1 MALSLVFFSV
11 FFDKKL
17 PKIWRGYYAL
27 HKQGLLSCYTI
38 AIFLVSLINGWIMT
52 VSPTSGFMSFLRIN
66 DGAHDN
72 ADHHINNKTKQFHQ
86 IVRTQIAKD
95 IEVLFAY
102 AKLPSPLLDACQYVM
117 TGQGKLVRPL
127 LVASAFASVNDDR
140 WQSKAQPISPDIS
153 ETMTQGNTANPLLEN
168 LLENDSDYDMA
179 RRAALAVELLHTYS
193 LVHDDLPCMD
203 DDALRRGQPTAH
215 IVFTEA
221 TALLAGDVLQTLA
234 FEVLTAELPT
244 FAPFDAV
251 IASQLLAVFA
261 PRARRMVS
269 GQTLDLNA
277 EANPD
282 ITQSQLEAVHR
293 DKTGALIEAAMLMGG
308 ICAGATAQT
317 RMALQ
322 ECAQH
327 IGLAFQVQDDILD
340 VTTSTDTLG
349 KPAGSDE
356 KLDKSTYVK
365 LMGVEQATSYA
376 QSLFNDGRAA
386 ILRELSGSK
395 DTNALLALIEWLWSR
410 KK

>member
-1 MALSLVFFSV
+1 MSV
-11 FFDKKL
+11 SSAPRFVPF
-17 PKIWRGYYAL
+17 
-27 HKQGLLSCYTI
+27 TN
-38 AIFLVSLINGWIMT
+38 FE
-52 VSPTSGFMSFLRIN
+52 
-66 DGAHDN
+66 
-72 ADHHINNKTKQFHQ
+72 QFHSTLRAQ
-86 IVRTQIAKD
+86 LAQD

-102 AKLPSPLLDACQYVM
+102 ASLPNPLNDACRYVM

-127 LVASAFASVNDDR
+127 LVASSFVSIDAS
-140 WQSKAQPISPDIS
+140 ISTDIDIS
-153 ETMTQGNTANPLLEN
+153 VIDISVDVDNPSSDPTNLTDHLISTDFES
-168 LLENDSDYDMA
+168 LLENDSDYDMC

-203 DDALRRGQPTAH
+203 DDELRRGQPTCH
-215 IVFTEA
+215 IVFDEA

-244 FAPFDAV
+244 FAPFDSN

-269 GQTLDLNA
+269 GQMLDLNA
-277 EANPD
+277 EASANILQED
-282 ITQSQLEAVHR
+282 LEAIHR

-308 ICAGATAQT
+308 ICAGATAPQ

-340 VTTSTDTLG
+340 VTTTTDTLG

-365 LMGVEQATSYA
+365 LMGVDVAKSYA
-376 QSLFNDGRAA
+376 QSLFDDGSAA
-386 ILRELSGSK
+386 IIRELSSRELS
-395 DTNALLALIEWLWSR
+395 DNEDNNALLALIEWLWSR

>member
-1 MALSLVFFSV
+1 
-11 FFDKKL
+11 
-17 PKIWRGYYAL
+17 
-27 HKQGLLSCYTI
+27 
-38 AIFLVSLINGWIMT
+38 MT
-52 VSPTSGFMSFLRIN
+52 VSTSATSMPSPISSTTASNAVSITVPFTSF
-66 DGAHDN
+66 DN
-72 ADHHINNKTKQFHQ
+72 NTEQFHSA
-86 IVRTQIAKD
+86 VRAQLAQD

-102 AKLPSPLLDACQYVM
+102 AELPSPLLDACRYVM

-127 LVASAFASVNDDR
+127 LVASAFDSVNQSNANDDVNR
-140 WQSKAQPISPDIS
+140 ADEYVDKSTDKEAKQIQQNSD
-153 ETMTQGNTANPLLEN
+153 LES

-215 IVFTEA
+215 IVFAES

-244 FAPFDAV
+244 FAPYDSD
-251 IASQLLAVFA
+251 IASQLIAIFA
-261 PRARRMVS
+261 PRARRMVA
-269 GQTLDLNA
+269 GQMLDLNA
-277 EANPD
+277 EASTD
-282 ITQSQLEAVHR
+282 ITQSELEAIHR

-308 ICAGATAQT
+308 ICAGATAPQ

-322 ECAQH
+322 DCAQN

-340 VTTSTDTLG
+340 VTTGTDTLG

-365 LMGVEQATSYA
+365 LMGVEQATIYA

-386 ILRELSGSK
+386 LNRELNSRELSSRELSGKEDSA

>member
-1 MALSLVFFSV
+1 
-11 FFDKKL
+11 
-17 PKIWRGYYAL
+17 
-27 HKQGLLSCYTI
+27 
-38 AIFLVSLINGWIMT
+38 MT
-52 VSPTSGFMSFLRIN
+52 VSSTLNPTPFGFISF
-66 DGAHDN
+66 DN
-72 ADHHINNKTKQFHQ
+72 NEQFHST
-86 IVRTQIAKD
+86 VREQLAQD
-95 IEVLFAY
+95 IDMLFAY
-102 AKLPSPLLDACQYVM
+102 AKLPSPLVDACRYVM

-127 LVASAFASVNDDR
+127 LVASAFANVNDHNNKNVD
-140 WQSKAQPISPDIS
+140 KD
-153 ETMTQGNTANPLLEN
+153 TAVSDDLAS

-203 DDALRRGQPTAH
+203 DDELRRGQPTAH
-215 IVFTEA
+215 IVFDEA

-244 FAPFDAV
+244 FAPYDSN
-251 IASQLLAVFA
+251 IASQLLAIFA

-269 GQTLDLNA
+269 GQMLDLNA
-277 EANPD
+277 EASDSIP
-282 ITQSQLEAVHR
+282 QSELEAIHR

-308 ICAGATAQT
+308 ICAGATAPQ

-327 IGLAFQVQDDILD
+327 IGLAFQVQDDVLD
-340 VTTSTDTLG
+340 VTMTTDTLG

-365 LMGVEQATSYA
+365 FMGVDQANDYA

-386 ILRELSGSK
+386 IIREMSNGDLNSSTDNI
-395 DTNALLALIEWLWSR
+395 DTDNDALLALIEWLWSR

>member
-1 MALSLVFFSV
+1 
-11 FFDKKL
+11 
-17 PKIWRGYYAL
+17 
-27 HKQGLLSCYTI
+27 
-38 AIFLVSLINGWIMT
+38 MT
-52 VSPTSGFMSFLRIN
+52 VSVSTSSTNTPSLMPARLVSFAGF
-66 DGAHDN
+66 DN
-72 ADHHINNKTKQFHQ
+72 NTEQFHSA
-86 IVRTQIAKD
+86 VRAQLSQD

-102 AKLPSPLLDACQYVM
+102 AELPSPLIDACRYVM

-127 LVASAFASVNDDR
+127 LVASAFDSVNQSNANDGANDNVNDSANNNVSNDDESADKSTDR
-140 WQSKAQPISPDIS
+140 RTTYNSD
-153 ETMTQGNTANPLLEN
+153 LES
-168 LLENDSDYDMA
+168 LLENDSDYDMC

-203 DDALRRGQPTAH
+203 DDELRRGQPTAH
-215 IVFTEA
+215 IVFEES

-244 FAPFDAV
+244 FAPFDSA
-251 IASQLLAVFA
+251 IASQLIAIFA

-269 GQTLDLNA
+269 GQMLDLNA
-277 EANPD
+277 EATTG
-282 ITQSQLEAVHR
+282 ISQSDLEAIHR

-308 ICAGATAQT
+308 ICAGATAPQ

-386 ILRELSGSK
+386 IIRELSSRELSGKK
-395 DTNALLALIEWLWSR
+395 DSANNNALLALIEWLWSR

>member
-1 MALSLVFFSV
+1 
-11 FFDKKL
+11 
-17 PKIWRGYYAL
+17 
-27 HKQGLLSCYTI
+27 
-38 AIFLVSLINGWIMT
+38 MT
-52 VSPTSGFMSFLRIN
+52 VSPASTSMPSPMSSTTASNTVSTTVPF
-66 DGAHDN
+66 ASF
-72 ADHHINNKTKQFHQ
+72 NNNTEQFHSA
-86 IVRTQIAKD
+86 VRAQLAQD
-95 IEVLFAY
+95 IEMLFAY
-102 AKLPSPLLDACQYVM
+102 AELPSPLLDACRYVM

-127 LVASAFASVNDDR
+127 LVASAFDSVNRSNANDDVNR
-140 WQSKAQPISPDIS
+140 ADEYVDKSTDKEAKQIQQNSD
-153 ETMTQGNTANPLLEN
+153 LES

-203 DDALRRGQPTAH
+203 DDELRRGQPTAH
-215 IVFTEA
+215 IVFAES

-234 FEVLTAELPT
+234 FEVLTADLPT
-244 FAPFDAV
+244 FAPYDSA
-251 IASQLLAVFA
+251 IASQLIAIFA

-269 GQTLDLNA
+269 GQMLDLNA
-277 EANPD
+277 EASTN
-282 ITQSQLEAVHR
+282 ITQSELEAIHR

-308 ICAGATAQT
+308 ICAGATAPQ
-317 RMALQ
+317 RIALQ
-322 ECAQH
+322 DCAQH

-365 LMGVEQATSYA
+365 LMGVEQATRYA

-386 ILRELSGSK
+386 IIRELSSRELSGKKDSA
-395 DTNALLALIEWLWSR
+395 DTNALLALIDWLWSR

>member
-1 MALSLVFFSV
+1 
-11 FFDKKL
+11 
-17 PKIWRGYYAL
+17 
-27 HKQGLLSCYTI
+27 
-38 AIFLVSLINGWIMT
+38 MT
-52 VSPTSGFMSFLRIN
+52 VSTSTTTPSLMPARLVSF
-66 DGAHDN
+66 ASFDN
-72 ADHHINNKTKQFHQ
+72 NTEQFHSA
-86 IVRTQIAKD
+86 VRAQLSQD
-95 IEVLFAY
+95 IEVMFAY
-102 AKLPSPLLDACQYVM
+102 AELPSPLLDACRYVM

-127 LVASAFASVNDDR
+127 LVASAFASVNQSNANDDANVND
-140 WQSKAQPISPDIS
+140 SATNNVGNDDENADKSPDK
-153 ETMTQGNTANPLLEN
+153 EDKQNHDLESP
-168 LLENDSDYDMA
+168 LENDSDYDMA

-215 IVFTEA
+215 IVFEES

-234 FEVLTAELPT
+234 FEVLTAEMPT
-244 FAPFDAV
+244 FAPFDSA
-251 IASQLLAVFA
+251 IASQLIAIFA

-269 GQTLDLNA
+269 GQMLDLNA
-277 EANPD
+277 EATTG
-282 ITQSQLEAVHR
+282 ISQNDLEAIHR

-308 ICAGATAQT
+308 ICAGAKAPQ

-386 ILRELSGSK
+386 IIRELSSSEFSGKK
-395 DTNALLALIEWLWSR
+395 DSADNNALLALIEWLWAR

>member
-1 MALSLVFFSV
+1 
-11 FFDKKL
+11 
-17 PKIWRGYYAL
+17 
-27 HKQGLLSCYTI
+27 
-38 AIFLVSLINGWIMT
+38 MT
-52 VSPTSGFMSFLRIN
+52 VSVSTSSTNTPSLMPARLVSFAGF
-66 DGAHDN
+66 DN
-72 ADHHINNKTKQFHQ
+72 NTEQFHSA
-86 IVRTQIAKD
+86 VREQLSQD

-102 AKLPSPLLDACQYVM
+102 TELPSPLIDACRYVM

-127 LVASAFASVNDDR
+127 LVASAFDSVNQSNANDGANDNVNVNDSANNNVSNDDESADKSTDR
-140 WQSKAQPISPDIS
+140 RTTYNSD
-153 ETMTQGNTANPLLEN
+153 LES
-168 LLENDSDYDMA
+168 LLENDSDYDMC

-203 DDALRRGQPTAH
+203 DDELRRGQPTAH
-215 IVFTEA
+215 IVFEES

-244 FAPFDAV
+244 FAPFDSA
-251 IASQLLAVFA
+251 IASQLIAIFA

-269 GQTLDLNA
+269 GQMLDLNA
-277 EANPD
+277 EATTG
-282 ITQSQLEAVHR
+282 ISQSDLEAIHR

-308 ICAGATAQT
+308 ICAGATAPQ

-386 ILRELSGSK
+386 IIRELSSRELSGKK
-395 DTNALLALIEWLWSR
+395 DSADNNALLALIEWLWSR

>member
-1 MALSLVFFSV
+1 
-11 FFDKKL
+11 
-17 PKIWRGYYAL
+17 
-27 HKQGLLSCYTI
+27 
-38 AIFLVSLINGWIMT
+38 MT
-52 VSPTSGFMSFLRIN
+52 VSVSTSSTNTPSLMPARLVSFAGF
-66 DGAHDN
+66 DN
-72 ADHHINNKTKQFHQ
+72 NTEQFHSA
-86 IVRTQIAKD
+86 VRAQLSQD

-102 AKLPSPLLDACQYVM
+102 AELPSPLIDACRYVM

-127 LVASAFASVNDDR
+127 LVASAFDSVNQSNANDGANDNVNVNDSANNNVSNDDESADKSTDR
-140 WQSKAQPISPDIS
+140 RTTYNSD
-153 ETMTQGNTANPLLEN
+153 LES
-168 LLENDSDYDMA
+168 LLENDSDYDMC

-203 DDALRRGQPTAH
+203 DDELRRGQPTAH
-215 IVFTEA
+215 IVFEES

-244 FAPFDAV
+244 FAPFDSA
-251 IASQLLAVFA
+251 IASQLIAIFA

-269 GQTLDLNA
+269 GQMLDLNA
-277 EANPD
+277 EATTG
-282 ITQSQLEAVHR
+282 ISQSDLEAIHR

-308 ICAGATAQT
+308 ICAGATAPQ

-386 ILRELSGSK
+386 IIRELSSRELSGKK
-395 DTNALLALIEWLWSR
+395 DSANNNALLALIEWLWAR

>member
-1 MALSLVFFSV
+1 
-11 FFDKKL
+11 
-17 PKIWRGYYAL
+17 
-27 HKQGLLSCYTI
+27 
-38 AIFLVSLINGWIMT
+38 MT
-52 VSPTSGFMSFLRIN
+52 VSVSTSSTNTPSLMPARLVSFAGF
-66 DGAHDN
+66 DN
-72 ADHHINNKTKQFHQ
+72 NTEQFHNA
-86 IVRTQIAKD
+86 VRAQLSQD

-102 AKLPSPLLDACQYVM
+102 AELPSPLIEACRYVM

-127 LVASAFASVNDDR
+127 LVASAFDSVNQSNANDGANDNVNDSANNNVSNDDESADKSTDR
-140 WQSKAQPISPDIS
+140 RTTYNSD
-153 ETMTQGNTANPLLEN
+153 LES
-168 LLENDSDYDMA
+168 LLENDSDYDMC

-203 DDALRRGQPTAH
+203 DDELRRGQPTAH
-215 IVFTEA
+215 IVFEES
-221 TALLAGDVLQTLA
+221 TALLADDVLQTLA

-244 FAPFDAV
+244 FAPFDSA
-251 IASQLLAVFA
+251 IASQLIAIFA

-269 GQTLDLNA
+269 GQMLDLNA
-277 EANPD
+277 EATTG
-282 ITQSQLEAVHR
+282 ISQSDLEAIHR

-308 ICAGATAQT
+308 ICAGATAPQ

-386 ILRELSGSK
+386 IIRELSSRELSGKK
-395 DTNALLALIEWLWSR
+395 DSADNNALLALIEWLWSR

>member
-1 MALSLVFFSV
+1 
-11 FFDKKL
+11 
-17 PKIWRGYYAL
+17 
-27 HKQGLLSCYTI
+27 
-38 AIFLVSLINGWIMT
+38 MT
-52 VSPTSGFMSFLRIN
+52 VSSTPSFIPESLMPSRLVSFTSF
-66 DGAHDN
+66 
-72 ADHHINNKTKQFHQ
+72 NNNTEQFHSA
-86 IVRTQIAKD
+86 VRVQLAQD
-95 IEVLFAY
+95 IDVLFEY
-102 AKLPSPLLDACQYVM
+102 ANLPSPLIDACRYVM

-127 LVASAFASVNDDR
+127 LVASAFDSVN
-140 WQSKAQPISPDIS
+140 QSNAND
-153 ETMTQGNTANPLLEN
+153 NTDKSTDNKNSMANADGLEA
-168 LLENDSDYDMA
+168 LLENDSNYDMA

-203 DDALRRGQPTAH
+203 DDDLRRGQPTAH
-215 IVFTEA
+215 IVFEES

-244 FAPFDAV
+244 FAPYNSA
-251 IASQLLAVFA
+251 IASQLIAIFA

-269 GQTLDLNA
+269 GQMLDLNA
-277 EANPD
+277 EASAN
-282 ITQSQLEAVHR
+282 ISQGDLEAIHR

-308 ICAGATAQT
+308 ICAGATAPQ

-365 LMGVEQATSYA
+365 LMGVENATSYA
-376 QSLFNDGRAA
+376 QSLFNDGRTA
-386 ILRELSGSK
+386 IIREMSRHESSSSELRN
-395 DTNALLALIEWLWSR
+395 DANNDALLALIEWLWAR

>member
-1 MALSLVFFSV
+1 
-11 FFDKKL
+11 
-17 PKIWRGYYAL
+17 
-27 HKQGLLSCYTI
+27 
-38 AIFLVSLINGWIMT
+38 MT
-52 VSPTSGFMSFLRIN
+52 VSVSTSSTNTPSLMPARLVSFAGF
-66 DGAHDN
+66 DN
-72 ADHHINNKTKQFHQ
+72 NTEQFHSA
-86 IVRTQIAKD
+86 VRAQLSQD
-95 IEVLFAY
+95 IEVLVAY
-102 AKLPSPLLDACQYVM
+102 AELPSPLIDACRYVM

-127 LVASAFASVNDDR
+127 LVASAFDSVNQSNANDGANDNVNVNDSANNNVSNDDESADKSTDR
-140 WQSKAQPISPDIS
+140 RTTYNSD
-153 ETMTQGNTANPLLEN
+153 LES
-168 LLENDSDYDMA
+168 LLENDSDYDMC

-203 DDALRRGQPTAH
+203 DDELRRGQPTAH
-215 IVFTEA
+215 IVFEES

-244 FAPFDAV
+244 FAPFDSA
-251 IASQLLAVFA
+251 IASQLIAIFA

-269 GQTLDLNA
+269 GQMLDLNA
-277 EANPD
+277 EATTG
-282 ITQSQLEAVHR
+282 ISQSDLEAIHR

-308 ICAGATAQT
+308 ICAGATAPQ

-386 ILRELSGSK
+386 IIRELSSRDLSGKK
-395 DTNALLALIEWLWSR
+395 DSANNNALLALIEWLWSR

>member
-1 MALSLVFFSV
+1 
-11 FFDKKL
+11 
-17 PKIWRGYYAL
+17 
-27 HKQGLLSCYTI
+27 
-38 AIFLVSLINGWIMT
+38 MT
-52 VSPTSGFMSFLRIN
+52 VSVSTSSTNTPSLMPARLVSFAGF
-66 DGAHDN
+66 DN
-72 ADHHINNKTKQFHQ
+72 NTEQFHSA
-86 IVRTQIAKD
+86 VRAQLSQD

-102 AKLPSPLLDACQYVM
+102 AELPSPLIDACRYVM

-127 LVASAFASVNDDR
+127 LVASAFDSVNQSNANDGANDNVNVNDSANNNVSNDDESADKSTDR
-140 WQSKAQPISPDIS
+140 RTTYNSD
-153 ETMTQGNTANPLLEN
+153 LES
-168 LLENDSDYDMA
+168 LLENDSDYDMC

-203 DDALRRGQPTAH
+203 DDELRRGQPTAH
-215 IVFTEA
+215 IVFEES

-244 FAPFDAV
+244 FAPFDSA
-251 IASQLLAVFA
+251 IASQLIAIFA

-269 GQTLDLNA
+269 GQMLDLNA
-277 EANPD
+277 EAT
-282 ITQSQLEAVHR
+282 IGISQSDLEAIHR

-308 ICAGATAQT
+308 ICAGATAPQ

-322 ECAQH
+322 DCAQH

-386 ILRELSGSK
+386 IIRELSSRELSGKK
-395 DTNALLALIEWLWSR
+395 DSANNNALLALIEWLWSR

>member
-1 MALSLVFFSV
+1 M
-11 FFDKKL
+11 
-17 PKIWRGYYAL
+17 
-27 HKQGLLSCYTI
+27 C
-38 AIFLVSLINGWIMT
+38 
-52 VSPTSGFMSFLRIN
+52 
-66 DGAHDN
+66 
-72 ADHHINNKTKQFHQ
+72 
-86 IVRTQIAKD
+86 
-95 IEVLFAY
+95 
-102 AKLPSPLLDACQYVM
+102 
-117 TGQGKLVRPL
+117 
-127 LVASAFASVNDDR
+127 
-140 WQSKAQPISPDIS
+140 
-153 ETMTQGNTANPLLEN
+153 
-168 LLENDSDYDMA
+168 

-203 DDALRRGQPTAH
+203 DDELRRGQPTAH
-215 IVFTEA
+215 IVFEES

-244 FAPFDAV
+244 FAPFDSA
-251 IASQLLAVFA
+251 IASQLIAIFA

-269 GQTLDLNA
+269 GQMLDLNA
-277 EANPD
+277 EATTG
-282 ITQSQLEAVHR
+282 ISQSDLEAIHR

-308 ICAGATAQT
+308 ICAGATAPQ

-386 ILRELSGSK
+386 IIRELSSRELSGKK
-395 DTNALLALIEWLWSR
+395 DSADNNALLALIEWLWSR

>member
-1 MALSLVFFSV
+1 
-11 FFDKKL
+11 
-17 PKIWRGYYAL
+17 
-27 HKQGLLSCYTI
+27 
-38 AIFLVSLINGWIMT
+38 MT
-52 VSPTSGFMSFLRIN
+52 VSPASTSMPSPMSSTTASNTVSTTVPF
-66 DGAHDN
+66 ASF
-72 ADHHINNKTKQFHQ
+72 NNNTEQFHSA
-86 IVRTQIAKD
+86 VRAQLAQD
-95 IEVLFAY
+95 IEMLFAY
-102 AKLPSPLLDACQYVM
+102 AELPSPLLDACRYVM

-127 LVASAFASVNDDR
+127 LVASAFDSVNRSNANDDVNR
-140 WQSKAQPISPDIS
+140 ADEYVDKSTDKEAKQIQQNSD
-153 ETMTQGNTANPLLEN
+153 LES

-203 DDALRRGQPTAH
+203 DDELRRGQPTAH
-215 IVFTEA
+215 IVFEES

-244 FAPFDAV
+244 FAPFDSA
-251 IASQLLAVFA
+251 IASQLIAIFA

-269 GQTLDLNA
+269 GQMLDLNA
-277 EANPD
+277 EATTG
-282 ITQSQLEAVHR
+282 ISQSDLEAIHR

-308 ICAGATAQT
+308 ICAGATAPQ

-386 ILRELSGSK
+386 IIRELSSRELSGKK
-395 DTNALLALIEWLWSR
+395 DSANNNALLALIEWLWAR

>member
-1 MALSLVFFSV
+1 MTVFST
-11 FFDKKL
+11 
-17 PKIWRGYYAL
+17 P
-27 HKQGLLSCYTI
+27 
-38 AIFLVSLINGWIMT
+38 SLIT
-52 VSPTSGFMSFLRIN
+52 FASFN
-66 DGAHDN
+66 HN
-72 ADHHINNKTKQFHQ
+72 TEQFHSA
-86 IVRTQIAKD
+86 VRTQLAQD
-95 IEVLFAY
+95 IDVLFAY
-102 AKLPSPLLDACQYVM
+102 AELPSPLIDACRYVM
-117 TGQGKLVRPL
+117 TSQGKLVRPL
-127 LVASAFASVNDDR
+127 LVTSAFDSVNH
-140 WQSKAQPISPDIS
+140 SNVNES
-153 ETMTQGNTANPLLEN
+153 ANNANKNNDLEAKQYN
-168 LLENDSDYDMA
+168 DLESLLENDSDYDMC

-203 DDALRRGQPTAH
+203 DDELRRGQPTAH
-215 IVFTEA
+215 IVFEES

-244 FAPFDAV
+244 FAPFDSD
-251 IASQLLAVFA
+251 IASQLIAIFA

-269 GQTLDLNA
+269 GQMLDLNA
-277 EANPD
+277 EASDD
-282 ITQSQLEAVHR
+282 ISQNDLEAIHR

-308 ICAGATAQT
+308 VCAGAIAPQ

-365 LMGVEQATSYA
+365 LMGVESATAYA

-386 ILRELSGSK
+386 ISRELG
-395 DTNALLALIEWLWSR
+395 DNTDNDALLALIEWLWSR

>member
-1 MALSLVFFSV
+1 
-11 FFDKKL
+11 
-17 PKIWRGYYAL
+17 
-27 HKQGLLSCYTI
+27 
-38 AIFLVSLINGWIMT
+38 MT
-52 VSPTSGFMSFLRIN
+52 VSSTLNPTPFGFISF
-66 DGAHDN
+66 DN
-72 ADHHINNKTKQFHQ
+72 NEQFHSM
-86 IVRTQIAKD
+86 VREQLAQD
-95 IEVLFAY
+95 IDVLFAY
-102 AKLPSPLLDACQYVM
+102 AKLPSPLADACRYVM

-127 LVASAFASVNDDR
+127 LVASAFVNVNDHSNKNVNKD
-140 WQSKAQPISPDIS
+140 
-153 ETMTQGNTANPLLEN
+153 TAVSDDLAS
-168 LLENDSDYDMA
+168 LLENDADYDMA

-203 DDALRRGQPTAH
+203 DDELRRGQPTAH
-215 IVFTEA
+215 IAFDEA

-234 FEVLTAELPT
+234 FEVLTAEMPT
-244 FAPFDAV
+244 FAPFDAA
-251 IASQLLAVFA
+251 IASQLLAIFA

-269 GQTLDLNA
+269 GQMLDLNA
-277 EANPD
+277 EASASIVQGD
-282 ITQSQLEAVHR
+282 LEAIHR

-308 ICAGATAQT
+308 VCAGATAPQ

-365 LMGVEQATSYA
+365 FMGVEKATDYA

-386 ILRELSGSK
+386 IMRELSSGELSSENEK
-395 DTNALLALIEWLWSR
+395 TDTDNNALLALIEWLWSR

>member
-1 MALSLVFFSV
+1 
-11 FFDKKL
+11 
-17 PKIWRGYYAL
+17 
-27 HKQGLLSCYTI
+27 
-38 AIFLVSLINGWIMT
+38 MT
-52 VSPTSGFMSFLRIN
+52 VSSTPSFIPESLMPSRLVSFTSF
-66 DGAHDN
+66 
-72 ADHHINNKTKQFHQ
+72 NNNTEQFHSA
-86 IVRTQIAKD
+86 VRVQLAQD
-95 IEVLFAY
+95 IDVLFEY
-102 AKLPSPLLDACQYVM
+102 ANLPSPLIDACRYVM

-127 LVASAFASVNDDR
+127 LVASAFDSVN
-140 WQSKAQPISPDIS
+140 QSNAND
-153 ETMTQGNTANPLLEN
+153 NTDKSTDNKNSMANADGLEA

-203 DDALRRGQPTAH
+203 DDDLRRGQPTAH
-215 IVFTEA
+215 IVFEES

-244 FAPFDAV
+244 FAPYNSA
-251 IASQLLAVFA
+251 IASQLIAIFA

-269 GQTLDLNA
+269 GQMLDLNA
-277 EANPD
+277 EASAN
-282 ITQSQLEAVHR
+282 ISQGDLEAIHR

-308 ICAGATAQT
+308 ICAGATAPQ

-365 LMGVEQATSYA
+365 LMGVENATSYA
-376 QSLFNDGRAA
+376 QSLFNDGRTA
-386 ILRELSGSK
+386 IIREMSRHESSSSELRN
-395 DTNALLALIEWLWSR
+395 DANNDALLALIEWLWAR

>member
-1 MALSLVFFSV
+1 
-11 FFDKKL
+11 
-17 PKIWRGYYAL
+17 
-27 HKQGLLSCYTI
+27 
-38 AIFLVSLINGWIMT
+38 MT
-52 VSPTSGFMSFLRIN
+52 VSTSSNNTPSLMPTRLVSFAGF
-66 DGAHDN
+66 DN
-72 ADHHINNKTKQFHQ
+72 NTEQFHSA
-86 IVRTQIAKD
+86 VRAQLSQD

-102 AKLPSPLLDACQYVM
+102 AELPSPLIDACRYVM

-127 LVASAFASVNDDR
+127 LVASAFDSVNQSNANDGANDNVNVNDSANNNVSNDDESADKSTDR
-140 WQSKAQPISPDIS
+140 RTTYNSD
-153 ETMTQGNTANPLLEN
+153 LES
-168 LLENDSDYDMA
+168 LLENDSDYDMC

-203 DDALRRGQPTAH
+203 DDELRRGQPTAH
-215 IVFTEA
+215 IVFEES

-244 FAPFDAV
+244 FAPFDSA
-251 IASQLLAVFA
+251 IASQLIAIFA

-269 GQTLDLNA
+269 GQMLDLNA
-277 EANPD
+277 EASTD
-282 ITQSQLEAVHR
+282 ITQSDLEAIHR

-308 ICAGATAQT
+308 ICAGATAPQ

-365 LMGVEQATSYA
+365 LMGVEQATTYA

-386 ILRELSGSK
+386 IIRELSSRELSGKK
-395 DTNALLALIEWLWSR
+395 DSADNNALLALIEWLWSR